1 MAETRRINRGAGH
14 SYLLDGEP
22 VASVTGILSN
32 GVPKPAL
39 IDWAARETAAYAVN
53 NWDELAREGLAQRLR
68 KIEKGR
74 FQGFREA
81 GARGTAIHKYA
92 ERLLKDEEVDVPDAY
107 RDHVDQCLRFLED
120 WQVHEVAVE
129 VTVINRRWRYM
140 GTADLVARVGPDPS
154 VMDYW
159 LLDWKTGGGYV
170 YPETALQLAA
180 YAHAETWLVDGPDGT
195 PASSE
200 IAACPIVHAAAVL
213 LRADYYEVVP
223 VDVSEATFR
232 TFLYAQQLAA
242 FLERDRHEL
251 IGAPLPLPSSD
262 D

>member
-1 MAETRRINRGAGH
+1 MADTRRVNRGSGH
-14 SYLLDGEP
+14 SYFLDGEP
-22 VASVTGILSN
+22 VPGVTTILSN

-53 NWDELAREGLAQRLR
+53 NWDELSREGLAQRLR

-81 GARGTAIHKYA
+81 GARGTAIHGYA
-92 ERLLKDEEVDVPDAY
+92 ARLLGGDEVDVPDTY
-107 RDHVDQCLRFLED
+107 RDHVDQCLRFLEE
-120 WQVHEVAVE
+120 WQIAEVAVE
-129 VTVINRRWRYM
+129 VTLINRRWRYM
-140 GTADLVARVGPDPS
+140 GTADLVARAGPDPS

-159 LLDWKTGGGYV
+159 LFDWKTGGGHI

-180 YAHAETWLVDGPDGT
+180 YANAETWLVPGPNGT
-195 PASSE
+195 EAE
-200 IAACPIVHAAAVL
+200 IAAPPIKRAAAVL

-223 VDVSEATFR
+223 LDVGESTFR
-232 TFLYAQQLAA
+232 TFLYARQMAD
-242 FLERDRHEL
+242 FLERDRREL
-251 IGAPLPLPSSD
+251 VGEPLPRPGD